1 MKGLLKRYNGN
12 EAYEQGKVNDNID
25 HRAVV
30 YVKGETD
37 KNRKL
42 KMRYKH
48 NYCKSIK
55 AAKRGACIFTDY
67 HPCPRTEFK
76 VNVYMSDDHTGA
88 FGAILGTQRY
98 VMYLNGNQRD
108 KCQLHFDGNNALYK
122 DMAYNNQ
129 YEIWMTPDVYFFD
142 KVAYYPTKTPDYTP
156 LERDAVPLF
165 LFVTNAEE
173 RSERYA
179 AEDKWVYGFYE
190 NSVRKIE
197 ILEDGVTLFK
207 YRPCFDN
214 MENYGLLEMLSKT
227 FYPSSRSD
235 KSYCFVEGE

>member
-12 EAYEQGKVNDNID
+12 EAYEQGKANDNID

-48 NYCKSIK
+48 NY
-55 AAKRGACIFTDY
+55 
-67 HPCPRTEFK
+67 
-76 VNVYMSDDHTGA
+76 
-88 FGAILGTQRY
+88 
-98 VMYLNGNQRD
+98 
-108 KCQLHFDGNNALYK
+108 
-122 DMAYNNQ
+122 
-129 YEIWMTPDVYFFD
+129 
-142 KVAYYPTKTPDYTP
+142 
-156 LERDAVPLF
+156 
-165 LFVTNAEE
+165 
-173 RSERYA
+173 
-179 AEDKWVYGFYE
+179 
-190 NSVRKIE
+190 
-197 ILEDGVTLFK
+197 
-207 YRPCFDN
+207 

>member
-12 EAYEQGKVNDNID
+12 EAYEQGKANDNID

-30 YVKGETD
+30 YIKGETD
-37 KNRKL
+37 KNKKL

-55 AAKRGACIFTDY
+55 AAKRGACIYTDY
-67 HPCPRTEFK
+67 HPSPHTEFR

-88 FGAILGTQRY
+88 FGSVLGTNRY
-98 VMYLNGNQRD
+98 CMFLNGSQSD
-108 KCQLHFDGNNALYK
+108 KCQLHFDGNDTLYK
-122 DMAYNNQ
+122 PMEYQNQ
-129 YEIWMTPDVYFFD
+129 YEIWMSSDVYFFD

-156 LERDAVPLF
+156 AERDPAPLF
-165 LFVTNAEE
+165 LFVTNREE
-173 RSERYA
+173 GGSSSVVDGKKVWGY
-179 AEDKWVYGFYE
+179 YE

-227 FYPSSRSD
+227 FYPSSRTD
-235 KSYCFVEGE
+235 KQFRFVEGE